1 MRPRWFVPVTVLLGW
16 LAAPAVALADDVL
29 HPGTPTMDRSTVIT
43 LGVRWP
49 LTGDDNFNAT
59 VTVRYRTGAGAFR
72 DAMPLFRVHPE
83 LVAGGGAVS
92 EFAGSIFDLAPGT
105 AYDIELTAHDPD
117 GGDATTIVH
126 ATTRVVPAT
135 DPLHPRAVAVTSVA
149 SLQAALGAAKPG
161 DVITLAPGT
170 YAGEFTLDA
179 SGTADDPIVIRG
191 ADRDTVI
198 LDGGDAGGNV
208 LAVEG
213 SYTHVERVT
222 LQHDNRALRFHGV
235 GATNDVVRRVHARDV
250 VLGFGSNP
258 NQQDFYL
265 CDNLLEGRLRWP
277 QVYTDDQGAHA
288 NDDGMH
294 VEGDGHVICHNTVTG
309 FGDAMKVE
317 QTLARAVDFYG
328 NDVNG
333 SYDNAVELD
342 QSAGNSR
349 CFRNRYVNTFMPISV
364 QPIFGGPAYAIRNLV
379 FNAAVEQV
387 KLHNATVGVL
397 VLNNSFVG
405 AAYAFQVLD
414 GTTPHDVV
422 IENNIWVGPS
432 PAPGGRTVNW
442 DQPLD
447 PPTYTV
453 DSNGWFPDGAFHV
466 GTGATGKNYA
476 SFAAVQAGGLYEAH
490 GRVLG
495 ASIFAS
501 GLVAPASYKTAV
513 TPTDGTL
520 AAGSDAIDHGAVL
533 PNVTDGYQG
542 AAPDLGAQETGCP
555 VPIYGVRPEGVD
567 ESNEPVGCAGAIGPG
582 DAGAGGGDAG
592 PTGVG
597 ADAGGTDAGV
607 GSSKGDGGTARS
619 NADGGATGAG
629 AQPGS
634 KGGCSCH
641 AIDAGRPSSWM
652 QLGVFASLTLIA
664 LLRRLARGTRSS
676 SISRRRWRTRP
687 RTGRERAMAPAGRGA
702 VLLYGDDPRRR
713 QREAIGRLWDEF

>member
-1 MRPRWFVPVTVLLGW
+1 MRSRWLPPVTVLLG
-16 LAAPAVALADDVL
+16 LLGIPAVARADNVL
-29 HPGTPTMDRSTVIT
+29 HPGTPTMDRSTVVA

-49 LTGDDNFNAT
+49 LMGDDNFNAT
-59 VTVRYRTGAGAFR
+59 VTVRYRSGASSFR

-92 EFAGSIFDLAPGT
+92 EFAGSIFDLSPGT

-126 ATTRVVPAT
+126 ATTRLVPPT
-135 DPLHPRAVAVTSVA
+135 DPSHPHAVAVTDVA
-149 SLQAALGAAKPG
+149 SLEAALAAAMPG

-170 YAGEFTLDA
+170 YAGEFTHTA
-179 SGTADDPIVIRG
+179 RGTAADPIVIRG
-191 ADRDTVI
+191 ADRDTVV

-208 LAVEG
+208 LSVEG

-265 CDNLLEGRLRWP
+265 CDNLLEGRLHWP
-277 QVYTDDQGAHA
+277 QVYTDDEGAHA
-288 NDDGMH
+288 NDDGLH
-294 VEGDGHVICHNTVTG
+294 VEGEGHVICHNTVTG

-317 QTLARAVDFYG
+317 QNLARAVDFYG

-342 QSAGNSR
+342 QSAGNTR
-349 CFRNRYVNTFMPISV
+349 CFRNRYVNTFMPLSF

-379 FNAAVEQV
+379 FNAAVEQT

-397 VLNNSFVG
+397 LLNNSFVG

-414 GTTPHDVV
+414 GTTPHEIV
-422 IENNIWVGPS
+422 IENNIWMGPS

-447 PPTYTV
+447 PPTYAV
-453 DSNGWFPDGAFHV
+453 DFNGWYPDGQFHF
-466 GTGATGKNYA
+466 GTGATGQNYA
-476 SFAAVQAGGLYEAH
+476 NFAAVQAGGLYEAH

-501 GLVAPASYKTAV
+501 GIAAPTSYTIAV

-520 AAGSDAIDHGAVL
+520 AAGSDAIDHGMVL

-567 ESNEPVGCAGAIGPG
+567 ESNEPFGC
-582 DAGAGGGDAG
+582 
-592 PTGVG
+592 
-597 ADAGGTDAGV
+597 
-607 GSSKGDGGTARS
+607 GSPANVGDGGAGRDDGGSESGRGTDGGVARS
-619 NADGGATGAG
+619 NGDGGATGSHADGGVG
-629 AQPGS
+629 AQPTS
-634 KGGCSCH
+634 KSGCGCH
-641 AIDAGRPSSWM
+641 AVDTGRPSSM
-652 QLGVFASLTLIA
+652 KLGAFVSLVL
-664 LLRRLARGTRSS
+664 LSLRRRRARRNRS
-676 SISRRRWRTRP
+676 
-687 RTGRERAMAPAGRGA
+687 
-702 VLLYGDDPRRR
+702 
-713 QREAIGRLWDEF
+713 

>member
-1 MRPRWFVPVTVLLGW
+1 MRLRLLPPLLVLAV
-16 LAAPAVALADDVL
+16 LAAPTAAHADDVL
-29 HPGTPTMDRSTVIT
+29 HPGTPTMDRPTVVA

-59 VTVRYRTGAGAFR
+59 VTVRYRAGTGAFR
-72 DAMPLFRVHPE
+72 EAMPLFRVHPE
-83 LVAGGGAVS
+83 LVADGGAGAVS

-105 AYDIELTAHDPD
+105 AYEIELTAHDPD
-117 GGDATTIVH
+117 GGDTTTTVQG
-126 ATTRVVPAT
+126 TTRPVPAAE
-135 DPLHPRAVAVTSVA
+135 PLHPNAVAVNDVA

-179 SGTADDPIVIRG
+179 SGTVDDPIVVRG
-191 ADRDTVI
+191 TDRDTVI
-198 LDGGDAGGNV
+198 LDGGNAGGNV

-213 SYTHVERVT
+213 SYTHVERLT

-235 GATNDVVRRVHARDV
+235 GATSNVVRRVHARDV

-265 CDNLLEGRLRWP
+265 CDNLLEGRLKWP

-288 NDDGMH
+288 NDDGVN
-294 VEGDGHVICHNTVTG
+294 VEGDGHVVCHNTVTG

-328 NDVNG
+328 NDVDG

-349 CFRNRYVNTFMPISV
+349 CFRNRYVNTFMPLSF

-379 FNAAVEQV
+379 FNAAVEQA

-397 VLNNSFVG
+397 LLNNSFVG

-414 GTTPHDVV
+414 DTTPRELV
-422 IENNIWVGPS
+422 IENNVWMGPS

-447 PPTYTV
+447 PSTYTV
-453 DSNGWFPDGAFHV
+453 DSNGWYPDGQFHF
-466 GTGATGKNYA
+466 GTGMTGRDYA

-501 GLVAPASYKTAV
+501 GLAAPASYKTAV
-513 TPTDGTL
+513 VPTDATL
-520 AAGSDAIDHGAVL
+520 ASGSDAIDHGMLL

-567 ESNEPVGCAGAIGPG
+567 ESNETTGCVAPASPG
-582 DAGAGGGDAG
+582 DGGADGGDTESA
-592 PTGVG
+592 
-597 ADAGGTDAGV
+597 ADAGDARV
-607 GSSKGDGGTARS
+607 ADGSTPGASGSTV
-619 NADGGATGAG
+619 DGGAA
-629 AQPGS
+629 AARAPAAS
-634 KGGCSCH
+634 KGGCACRMPG
-641 AIDAGRPSSWM
+641 AERLPSM
-652 QLGVFASLTLIA
+652 PASGA
-664 LLRRLARGTRSS
+664 LASVALVALRRMRRRHSPRVRTRGTG
-676 SISRRRWRTRP
+676 RR
-687 RTGRERAMAPAGRGA
+687 
-702 VLLYGDDPRRR
+702 
-713 QREAIGRLWDEF
+713 

>member
-1 MRPRWFVPVTVLLGW
+1 MRLRLLPPLAVLGLLATPV
-16 LAAPAVALADDVL
+16 LARADNVL

-59 VTVRYRTGAGAFR
+59 VTVRYRTGTDAFR

-92 EFAGSIFDLAPGT
+92 EFAGSVFDLAPGT
-105 AYDIELTAHDPD
+105 AYDLELTAHDPD
-117 GGDATTIVH
+117 GGDATTLVH
-126 ATTRVVPAT
+126 GTTRPVPAT
-135 DPLHPRAVAVTSVA
+135 DPLHANAVAVKDAA
-149 SLQAALGAAKPG
+149 SLQAALAAAKPG

-170 YAGEFTLDA
+170 YAGEFTLNA
-179 SGTADDPIVIRG
+179 SGTADEPIVVRG
-191 ADRDTVI
+191 ANRDAVI
-198 LDGGDAGGNV
+198 LDGGNAGGNV

-213 SYTHVERVT
+213 SYTHVERLT
-222 LQHDNRALRFHGV
+222 LQHDTRALRFHGV
-235 GATNDVVRRVHARDV
+235 GATSNVVRRVHARDV

-265 CDNLLEGRLRWP
+265 CDNLLEGRLKWP
-277 QVYTDDQGAHA
+277 QVYTDDNGAHA
-288 NDDGMH
+288 NDDGLH
-294 VEGDGHVICHNTVTG
+294 VEGDGHVVCHNTVTG

-328 NDVNG
+328 NDVDG
-333 SYDNAVELD
+333 SYDNAIELD

-349 CFRNRYVNTFMPISV
+349 CFRNRYVNTFMPLSF

-379 FNAAVEQV
+379 FNAAVEQT

-414 GTTPHDVV
+414 NTTPHEVV
-422 IENNIWVGPS
+422 FENNIWMGPS

-447 PPTYTV
+447 PPTFTV
-453 DSNGWFPDGAFHV
+453 DSNGWYPDGAFHF

-490 GRVLG
+490 GRLLG

-501 GLVAPASYKTAV
+501 GLMAPPSYKTAV

-520 AAGSDAIDHGAVL
+520 ASGSDAIDHGILL
-533 PNVTDGYQG
+533 PNVTDGYRG

-555 VPIYGVRPEGVD
+555 VPVYGVRPEGVD
-567 ESNEPVGCAGAIGPG
+567 ESNEPIGCVGPANLGDAGGGPG
-582 DAGAGGGDAG
+582 DAGSAGDG
-592 PTGVG
+592 
-597 ADAGGTDAGV
+597 GGTDGGAG
-607 GSSKGDGGTARS
+607 GAHGDDGGGGS
-619 NADGGATGAG
+619 NSDDGGGGSNGDGGATGAG
-629 AQPGS
+629 AHPGS
-634 KGGCSCH
+634 SSGCGCR
-641 AIDAGRPSSWM
+641 AIDAGRPSWM
-652 QLGVFASLTLIA
+652 ALSGAFASLALIA
-664 LLRRLARGTRSS
+664 LRRARRG
-676 SISRRRWRTRP
+676 RR
-687 RTGRERAMAPAGRGA
+687 
-702 VLLYGDDPRRR
+702 
-713 QREAIGRLWDEF
+713 

>member
-1 MRPRWFVPVTVLLGW
+1 MTARQPGVPMRSRWLAPLTVLLG
-16 LAAPAVALADDVL
+16 LFGVPASARADNVL
-29 HPGTPTMDRSTVIT
+29 HPGTPTMDRSTVIA

-49 LTGDDNFNAT
+49 LMGDDNFNAT
-59 VTVRYRTGAGAFR
+59 VTVRYRTGAASFR

-105 AYDIELTAHDPD
+105 AYDIELTARDPD
-117 GGDATTIVH
+117 GGDTTTIVH
-126 ATTRVVPAT
+126 ATTRPVPAA
-135 DPLHPRAVAVTSVA
+135 DPLHPHAVAVTDVA
-149 SLQAALGAAKPG
+149 SLQAALGAAKLG

-170 YAGEFTLDA
+170 YAGEFTLSA
-179 SGTADDPIVIRG
+179 SGSADDPIVIRG

-213 SYTHVERVT
+213 SYTHVERLT

-258 NQQDFYL
+258 NQEDFYL
-265 CDNLLEGRLRWP
+265 CDNLLEGRLHWP
-277 QVYTDDQGAHA
+277 EVYTDDQGAHA
-288 NDDGMH
+288 NDDGLH

-317 QTLARAVDFYG
+317 QNLARAVDFYG

-342 QSAGNSR
+342 QSAGNTR
-349 CFRNRYVNTFMPISV
+349 CFRNRYVNTFMPLSF

-379 FNAAVEQV
+379 FNAAVEQT

-397 VLNNSFVG
+397 LLNNSFVG

-414 GTTPHDVV
+414 DTTPHEIV
-422 IENNIWVGPS
+422 IENNIWMGPS

-447 PPTYTV
+447 PPTYAV
-453 DSNGWFPDGAFHV
+453 DSNGWYPDGQFHF
-466 GTGATGKNYA
+466 GTGGTGKNYA
-476 SFAAVQAGGLYEAH
+476 NFAAVQAGGLYEAH
-490 GRVLG
+490 GHLLG

-501 GLVAPASYKTAV
+501 GVAAPASYTIAV

-520 AAGSDAIDHGAVL
+520 AAGSDAIDHGMVL
-533 PNVTDGYQG
+533 PNVTDGYRG

-567 ESNEPVGCAGAIGPG
+567 ESNEPFGCGDPANAGDG
-582 DAGAGGGDAG
+582 GAGGDDGGSASG
-592 PTGVG
+592 R
-597 ADAGGTDAGV
+597 GTDGGV
-607 GSSKGDGGTARS
+607 ARPNGDGGASAS
-619 NADGGATGAG
+619 NGDGGGAGFHADGGAG
-629 AQPGS
+629 AQPTS
-634 KGGCSCH
+634 KGGCGCH
-641 AIDAGRPSSWM
+641 AVDASRPSSM
-652 QLGVFASLTLIA
+652 KLGAFVSLVLLA
-664 LLRRLARGTRSS
+664 LRRRRARTDRS
-676 SISRRRWRTRP
+676 
-687 RTGRERAMAPAGRGA
+687 
-702 VLLYGDDPRRR
+702 
-713 QREAIGRLWDEF
+713 